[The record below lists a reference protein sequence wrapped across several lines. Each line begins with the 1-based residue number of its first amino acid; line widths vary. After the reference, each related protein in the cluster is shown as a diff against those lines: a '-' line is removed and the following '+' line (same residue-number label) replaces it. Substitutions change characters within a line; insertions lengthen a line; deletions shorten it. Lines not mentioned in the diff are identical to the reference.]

1 MHVHAT
7 AKPAGCMKS
16 ASIIQRR
23 ISSRS
28 SPRHASVTVR
38 ADKLISKVEIPAFIP
53 RDGTYSLR
61 DSGIRRCPCLPT
73 RSLAR
78 PLDPDISDQLLRWAV
93 IDVQDQ
99 GVANCGCPCQVEPYY
114 VEEMLMGFTVTF
126 MASGEEPVQV
136 RVAFDAEKAQKH
148 EWVGR
153 GENGM
158 PTLEGNVEDVEGKN
172 LAVTKLGETP
182 VSDVTKGSIR
192 AFCEQLMSSINK
204 YYAFGSCFVDD
215 AQ

>member
-1 MHVHAT
+1 M
-7 AKPAGCMKS
+7 
-16 ASIIQRR
+16 
-23 ISSRS
+23 
-28 SPRHASVTVR
+28 
-38 ADKLISKVEIPAFIP
+38 
-53 RDGTYSLR
+53 
-61 DSGIRRCPCLPT
+61 
-73 RSLAR
+73 
-78 PLDPDISDQLLRWAV
+78 

-99 GVANCGCPCQVEPYY
+99 GVANCGCPCEVEPYY
-114 VEEMLMGFTVTF
+114 VEESLMGFTVSF
-126 MASGEEPVQV
+126 IVSGEEPVQV
-136 RVAFDAEKAQKH
+136 RVAFDAEVAQKH

-158 PTLEGNVEDVEGKN
+158 PVLEGNVEDVAGKN

>member
-1 MHVHAT
+1 
-7 AKPAGCMKS
+7 
-16 ASIIQRR
+16 
-23 ISSRS
+23 
-28 SPRHASVTVR
+28 
-38 ADKLISKVEIPAFIP
+38 L
-53 RDGTYSLR
+53 
-61 DSGIRRCPCLPT
+61 
-73 RSLAR
+73 
-78 PLDPDISDQLLRWAV
+78 

-99 GVANCGCPCQVEPYY
+99 GVANCGCPCEVEPYY
-114 VEEMLMGFTVTF
+114 VEESLRGFTVSF
-126 MASGEEPVQV
+126 MVSGEEPVQV
-136 RVAFDAEKAQKH
+136 RVAFDAEVAQKQ
-148 EWVGR
+148 EGVGR

-158 PTLEGNVEDVEGKN
+158 PVLEGNVEDVAGKN